1 MSDNEVSER
10 VLMKLSEMAECE
22 TVGDLVITYME
33 LKHLLRGYKYAL
45 ELQLKCGKE
54 TTEND
59 T

>member
-1 MSDNEVSER
+1 MSDNEVRER
-10 VLMKLSEMAECE
+10 VLMKLSEMADCE

-33 LKHLLRGYKYAL
+33 LRHFLRGYKYAL

-59 T
+59 N